1 MAQIDSGEW
10 PRANERA
17 LRPDQRWEW
26 RGGAKSRERPE
37 LSGHTMKH
45 ISGTLQDCAATRGR
59 RFTVET
65 GPDSAIH
72 GSFDLRRDSPV
83 SAGELSSLRTLLTA
97 PLMLSR
103 QDTLTRGAKAVNT
116 KHEETRQDSFDCRCS
131 TMRPPVD
138 SVLHLLP
145 TPVSAQGQL

>member
-37 LSGHTMKH
+37 VSGHTMKH

-65 GPDSAIH
+65 G
-72 GSFDLRRDSPV
+72 
-83 SAGELSSLRTLLTA
+83 LTA
-97 PLMLSR
+97 PSMTLLICEDTILSLLWLSL
-103 QDTLTRGAKAVNT
+103 QG
-116 KHEETRQDSFDCRCS
+116 SCRVCA
-131 TMRPPVD
+131 
-138 SVLHLLP
+138 HF
-145 TPVSAQGQL
+145 